1 MGIFS
6 NPVPA
11 PGGTSNETIGLLR
24 PGGSW
29 RHAQREALWK
39 LRGFPKIRTW
49 TTWTSDIILH
59 RQVLHILHHE
69 TWQLCHQ
76 LGLPASCGLVGLAT
90 LVGGCSVAL
99 AGPVGSQPGHRIMSW
114 PDSSYTTQLGC
125 NSCNAP
131 PLRLV
136 PLLRFNVFQH
146 SKSKPRHLVVCRK
159 QVVTCCDCKHPNCT
173 NHPKVW

>member
-1 MGIFS
+1 M
-6 NPVPA
+6 
-11 PGGTSNETIGLLR
+11 
-24 PGGSW
+24 
-29 RHAQREALWK
+29 
-39 LRGFPKIRTW
+39 
-49 TTWTSDIILH
+49 
-59 RQVLHILHHE
+59 
-69 TWQLCHQ
+69 
-76 LGLPASCGLVGLAT
+76 
-90 LVGGCSVAL
+90 GGCSVAL

-173 NHPKVW
+173 NHPKVWQNLQFSRILETDHWIFPPVGAIPLSRDESLSCDLRDPVGVIRDQTRSDQHENCQWPHQTESRNLWKISGKSLEIRLAV